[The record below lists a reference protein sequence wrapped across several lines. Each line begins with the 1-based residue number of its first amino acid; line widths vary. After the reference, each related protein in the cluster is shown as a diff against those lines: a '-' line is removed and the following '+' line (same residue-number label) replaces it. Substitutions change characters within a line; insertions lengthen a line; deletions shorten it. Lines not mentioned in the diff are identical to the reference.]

1 MPDWPA
7 TSWPMDL
14 SKARI
19 LCSND
24 DGIHAPGFEV
34 LERIARSLSD
44 DVWVVA
50 PETEQSGT
58 GHSLTLRRP
67 LRIRKVSEKRYS
79 VDGTPTDCVLLAIN
93 QIMKDKRPT
102 LVLSGFNRGGN
113 LGEDVTYSGTVAA
126 AMESTVLG
134 VPAIALSQV
143 YGGDAVPWDA
153 AEQHGPDLV
162 RKLCAHGWPANT
174 LININF
180 PDRAAGDVVGV
191 RASSQGRRKLGD
203 EIVESHD
210 PRGVPYYWIG
220 GMRTEYST
228 LAGTDLNAVTHGA
241 IAVTPIGMN
250 MTHRPTLTE
259 LASLLQSGKPAGEH
273 AD

>member
-1 MPDWPA
+1 MTDWPNL
-7 TSWPMDL
+7 TWPLDL
-14 SKARI
+14 SGARI

-24 DGIHAPGFEV
+24 DGIHAPGLEV
-34 LERIARSLSD
+34 LERIARQLSD

-50 PETEQSGT
+50 PEHEQSGA

-67 LRIRKVSEKRYS
+67 LRIREMGEKRYC

-93 QIMKDKRPT
+93 TIMRDQRPT
-102 LVLSGFNRGGN
+102 IVLSGVNRGGN

-126 AMESTVLG
+126 AMEATVLG

-143 YGGDAVPWDA
+143 YDRGNVPWDC
-153 AEQHGPDLV
+153 AETHGPGLI
-162 RKLCAHGWPANT
+162 RTLCDNGWPANT
-174 LININF
+174 LVNINF
-180 PDRAAGDVVGV
+180 PAVAADQVTEI
-191 RASSQGRRKLGD
+191 RASTQGRRKLGD
-203 EIVESHD
+203 EIVESRD

-220 GMRTEYST
+220 GMRTEDST
-228 LAGTDLNAVTHGA
+228 IAGTDLNAVTQGA

-259 LASLLQSGKPAGEH
+259 FASLLTKR
-273 AD
+273 

>member
-1 MPDWPA
+1 
-7 TSWPMDL
+7 MDL

-34 LERIARSLSD
+34 MERIARSLSD
-44 DVWVVA
+44 DVWIVA

-67 LRIRKVSEKRYS
+67 LRIRKISEKRYS

-93 QIMKDKRPT
+93 QIMKDARPT
-102 LVLSGFNRGGN
+102 LVLSGVNRGGN

-126 AMESTVLG
+126 AMEATVLG

-143 YGGDAVPWDA
+143 YGGDTVPWDA
-153 AEQHGPDLV
+153 AEAHAPGLI
-162 RKLCAHGWPANT
+162 RTLCDHGWPANT

-180 PDRAAGDVVGV
+180 PDRAAADVVGV

-203 EIVESHD
+203 EIVESRD

-220 GMRTEYST
+220 GMRTEDST
-228 LAGTDLNAVTHGA
+228 LAGTDLNAVTNGA

-259 LASLLQSGKPAGEH
+259 LASLLQSGTSGTKSTGEH